1 MFRAEDQAM
10 ADPADED
17 QIPPDQSAAEPGA
30 QDEQQTP
37 GDQAGA
43 RPSEEGDPPQ
53 PAGDDSQ
60 ADSDPLALAQQEPEP
75 VAEPQP
81 KPTPT
86 GKPQAEAKPPN
97 PQPTTKQPAPPS
109 DTPAPAD
116 PDAIDPQELKE
127 ALADLPAEDW
137 RDGKLSHKSKS
148 QYLSQRKVIQKQ
160 QQQLKQIEPLRK
172 AKADL
177 DQIEKLRQD
186 AGLEPN
192 EFIQGAIL
200 RAQLKRG
207 DPRAIPVLEQTLATL
222 RQRAGGQP
230 PAATQPPPQAPP
242 APAFD
247 PAQVLADIEEAEANF
262 DFDRLAGLKD
272 KLRGAAKPP
281 AQQQPPQGAP
291 PVQPPAAPPQPAPP
305 AAEPGAQVDGEM
317 AAMAESL
324 AGLGVADP
332 VAHVRDLMT
341 RFPELG
347 KTPPGQRLRAVL
359 AKHREATGVQ
369 PPPPR
374 QPAGPHLSVRGGP
387 VRRGGSE
394 TPHDPLKHAIRR

>member
-1 MFRAEDQAM
+1 M

-17 QIPPDQSAAEPGA
+17 PTKPAQDAAEPGA

-53 PAGDDSQ
+53 PAGDDSP
-60 ADSDPLALAQQEPEP
+60 ANSDPLALAQQEPEP
-75 VAEPQP
+75 AAEPQP
-81 KPTPT
+81 KPAPT
-86 GKPQAEAKPPN
+86 GTPKPEAKPPT
-97 PQPTTKQPAPPS
+97 PQPTKQPAPPS

-116 PDAIDPQELKE
+116 PEAVDPKELE
-127 ALADLPAEDW
+127 QALADLPAEDW

-148 QYLSQRKVIQKQ
+148 AFLSQRKVIQKQ
-160 QQQLKQIEPLRK
+160 QAQLKQIEPLRK

-177 DQIEKLRQD
+177 DTIEKLRQD
-186 AGLEPN
+186 AGLDPQ

-200 RAQLKRG
+200 RSQLKRG
-207 DPRAIPVLEQTLATL
+207 DPRAIPVLEQTLAAL
-222 RQRAGGQP
+222 KQRAGGQP
-230 PAATQPPPQAPP
+230 PAAAQPPPPAAPP
-242 APAFD
+242 APAVD
-247 PAQVLADIEEAEANF
+247 PAQILADIEAAEANF
-262 DFDRLAGLKD
+262 DFDRLAALKD

-291 PVQPPAAPPQPAPP
+291 PAQQPAPPQPAPP
-305 AAEPGAQVDGEM
+305 AAEQGAQVDAELV
-317 AAMAESL
+317 AMGESL
-324 AGLGVADP
+324 AALGVADP

-359 AKHREATGVQ
+359 AKHREAAGVQ
-369 PPPPR
+369 APAPR
-374 QPAGPHLSVRGGP
+374 QPTGQPLSGRGGP
-387 VRRGGSE
+387 VRRGGVE

>member
-1 MFRAEDQAM
+1 M

-17 QIPPDQSAAEPGA
+17 PNKLDQAAAEPGA

-53 PAGDDSQ
+53 PAGDDSP

-75 VAEPQP
+75 AAEPQP
-81 KPTPT
+81 KPATT
-86 GKPQAEAKPPN
+86 GKPPAEARPPT
-97 PQPTTKQPAPPS
+97 PQPTKQPAQPS
-109 DTPAPAD
+109 DTPAAAD
-116 PDAIDPQELKE
+116 PEAVDPTELDQ
-127 ALADLPAEDW
+127 ALADLPEEDW

-148 QYLSQRKVIQKQ
+148 AFLSQRKVIQKQ
-160 QQQLKQIEPLRK
+160 QAQLKQIEPLRK

-186 AGLEPN
+186 AGLEPQ

-200 RAQLKRG
+200 RSQLKRG
-207 DPRAIPVLEQTLATL
+207 DPRAIPVLEQTLAAL
-222 RQRAGGQP
+222 KQRAGVQT
-230 PAATQPPPQAPP
+230 PAAPQPPPPAAPP

-247 PAQVLADIEEAEANF
+247 PAQILADIEAAEANF
-262 DFDRLAGLKD
+262 DFDRLAALKT
-272 KLRGAAKPP
+272 KLRDAAKPP

-291 PVQPPAAPPQPAPP
+291 PAQQPAAPPQPAPP
-305 AAEPGAQVDGEM
+305 AAAPGAQVDGELV
-317 AAMAESL
+317 AMSESL
-324 AGLGVADP
+324 AALGVTDP
-332 VAHVRDLMT
+332 VAHVRDLIQ

-347 KTPPGQRLRAVL
+347 NTPPGQRLRAVL
-359 AKHREATGVQ
+359 AKHREVTGV
-369 PPPPR
+369 PAPAPR
-374 QPAGPHLSVRGGP
+374 QPAGQPLSGRGGP
-387 VRRGGSE
+387 VRRGGVE